1 MSRSLLAA
9 FLLALATSAVADSF
23 KDLTFNPPA
32 LDSHTALTAIVS
44 GTSPGVCVPLRG
56 TASLSAATITLV
68 VAPAPPLPCA
78 AVPTTWSV
86 PLFIGTLAPGKYDV
100 VTMFS
105 DVELDRRS
113 IVIADADPPIRI
125 EENVG
130 LTRGG
135 GAVGIRFR
143 QEYLLPSLLE
153 AAVTF
158 DDVPATVLT
167 AASDHL
173 LVSPP
178 KHAAGP
184 STVRLSIPNGP
195 TYTAVGGYRYVDVVA
210 PPDRAAY
217 EAILI
222 PLVFSGDGAL
232 QSFWTTELWVHN
244 DNPHEVT
251 QFNGPFTVRSCIIGP
266 CLQPLE
272 PHYTLK
278 FDYPLTYSPFPHGR
292 VMYVPR
298 ASAAGLHFDLRI
310 RDLNR
315 QGDTHGVG
323 IPIVRERD
331 LRAASF
337 SLLNVP
343 SDGQYRSRLRIYS
356 LDAPT
361 GAVTVRLFTMN
372 RFPFVEVGSTT
383 AFLSDPNPDTPAYSE
398 VDLDPLIHA
407 AAQPGPYRVQIDLPF
422 LTPSP
427 SYWAFVSVTNNQ
439 TSNVTVVTPQ

>member
-1 MSRSLLAA
+1 MFRSLITAV
-9 FLLALATSAVADSF
+9 LLALATSAVADSF
-23 KDLTFNPPA
+23 KGITFNPPS
-32 LDSHTALTAIVS
+32 LDSHTALTAVVS
-44 GTSPGVCVPLRG
+44 GLAGGLCVPSHG
-56 TASLSAATITLV
+56 AASLSGATITLV
-68 VAPAPPLPCA
+68 VAPPPPLPCA
-78 AVPTTWSV
+78 AVPTAWSV
-86 PLFIGTLAPGKYDV
+86 PVFIGTLAPGKYDL
-100 VTMFS
+100 VTMLG
-105 DVELDRRS
+105 DAVLDRRS
-113 IVIADADPPIRI
+113 IFIADADPPIRI

-130 LTRGG
+130 LTLGN
-135 GAVGIRFR
+135 GAVTIRLR
-143 QEYLLPSLLE
+143 DPYGPSLLD
-153 AAVTF
+153 ATVTF
-158 DDVPATVLT
+158 DDVAATVAT
-167 AASDHL
+167 AAFDHL

-184 STVRLSIPNGP
+184 STVRLSIPNGQ
-195 TYTAVGGYRYVDVVA
+195 TYTAVGGYRYVDVAA

-244 DNPHEVT
+244 DNSHEVT
-251 QFNGPFTVRSCIIGP
+251 QFNGPFTVRYCVIGP
-266 CLQPLE
+266 CLQPLD

-298 ASAAGLHFDLRI
+298 PSAAGLHFDLRI

-315 QGDTHGVG
+315 QGDTHGVE

-343 SDGQYRSRLRIYS
+343 SDGQYRSRLRLYS

-383 AFLSDPNPDTPAYSE
+383 ALLSDPNPDTPAYAE

-407 AAQPGPYRVQIDLPF
+407 AAQPGPYRVQIELPF

>member
-9 FLLALATSAVADSF
+9 LLLAFATSAVADSF
-23 KDLTFNPPA
+23 KSITFNPPS
-32 LDSHTALTAIVS
+32 LDSHTALTAVVS
-44 GTSPGVCVPLRG
+44 GLAGGLCVPSHG
-56 TASLSAATITLV
+56 TSLLSGSTITLA
-68 VAPAPPLPCA
+68 VAPPPPLPCA
-78 AVPTTWSV
+78 AIPTAWSV
-86 PLFIGTLAPGKYDV
+86 PVFIGTLAPGKYDV
-100 VTMFS
+100 VTMLG
-105 DVELDRRS
+105 DAVLDRRS
-113 IVIADADPPIRI
+113 IFIADADPPIRI

-130 LTRGG
+130 LTLGN
-135 GAVGIRFR
+135 GAVAIRLRDPYSLFG
-143 QEYLLPSLLE
+143 LLD
-153 AAVTF
+153 ATVTF
-158 DDVPATVLT
+158 DDIPATVLT
-167 AASDHL
+167 AASDRL

-195 TYTAVGGYRYVDVVA
+195 TYTAVGGYRYVDVLA

-217 EAILI
+217 EAILV

-232 QSFWTTELWVHN
+232 KSFWTTELWVHN
-244 DNPHEVT
+244 DNPYEVT
-251 QFNGPFTVRSCIIGP
+251 QFNGPFTVRYCIIGP

-272 PHYTLK
+272 PRTTLK
-278 FDYPLTYSPFPHGR
+278 FDYPVTYSPFPHGR

-356 LDAPT
+356 LDTPT
-361 GAVTVRLFTMN
+361 GAVTVRLFTMD

-383 AFLSDPNPDTPAYSE
+383 FFLSDPNPDIPAYAE
-398 VDLDPLIHA
+398 VDLDPLIGK
-407 AAQPGPYRVQIDLPF
+407 AAQPGPYRVQIDLPV
-422 LTPSP
+422 PAISP
-427 SYWAFVSVTNNQ
+427 SYWAFVSITNNQ
-439 TSNVTVVTPQ
+439 TQNVTVVTPQ